1 MLFFTIGEVEKFSP
15 TALEIA
21 VDCDS
26 NDILRML
33 AKCDLK
39 SGYYEVFKNAC
50 EKCDIEKIEI
60 LLDNDKDNE
69 IQPTKDE
76 FCDFIKA
83 ANENGKSATYLIQK
97 IPPLDKDI
105 VELLVH
111 NFKNYCSNDHLGKHL
126 LQLVEH
132 DDRELTR
139 VIIDK
144 LDQGQKETIGKQALT
159 KCLNENKLNR

>member
-1 MLFFTIGEVEKFSP
+1 
-15 TALEIA
+15 
-21 VDCDS
+21 
-26 NDILRML
+26 ML

-39 SGYYEVFKNAC
+39 FGYYDVFKKAC
-50 EKCDIEKIEI
+50 LKCDIEKIEI